1 MTLDKIRPGDWVKIV
16 SISDEKI
23 REQAL
28 RMGIDEGE
36 VFSCAGVIP
45 AGPVVLSKHRQE
57 LAVGRELA
65 RHIIVKMLAP
75 VGQTQNSLAALKSE
89 CC

>member
-1 MTLDKIRPGDWVKIV
+1 MKLDKIRPGDWIKIL
-16 SISDEKI
+16 SIDDEKI

-36 VFSCAGVIP
+36 IFSCSGVIP
-45 AGPVVLSKHRQE
+45 SGPVVLSKHRQE
-57 LAVGRELA
+57 VAVGRELA
-65 RHIIVKMLAP
+65 RHITVEMLAP
-75 VGQTQNSLAALKSE
+75 VRQAKTRPAALETK